1 MLETFFSRFLGCVK
15 YCWDFGLANYNTQRV
30 ILVSRKKLDDLW
42 LTHGALLD
50 LVTKFDRQG
59 GEEGELSER
68 LNWDIQ
74 AR

>member
-1 MLETFFSRFLGCVK
+1 M
-15 YCWDFGLANYNTQRV
+15 ANYNTQRV